1 MKDRVSFEGIGEV
14 MATFYAGEGVKGGQV
29 VKLGGDGEVI
39 PCGAGERFCGLA
51 VSGSA
56 GYAGV
61 QVAGFAQVKCGDGAV
76 AAGYVTLTADGS
88 GGVKKAGAG
97 DQGQEYLVV
106 SVDDGYATVRI

>member
-14 MATFYAGEGVKGGQV
+14 MATFYAGEGVKGG
-29 VKLGGDGEVI
+29 DGEVI

-51 VSGSA
+51 VSGSD

-76 AAGYVTLTADGS
+76 AAGYVTLTADGN

-97 DQGQEYLVV
+97 DQGQEYRVV
-106 SVDDGYATVRI
+106 SVDDGYATVRM

>member
-1 MKDRVSFEGIGEV
+1 MKGRVSFEGIGEV

-61 QVAGFAQVKCGDGAV
+61 QVAGFAQVKCGDGGPG
-76 AAGYVTLTADGS
+76 AGVS
-88 GGVKKAGAG
+88 GGERGRRLCHRA
-97 DQGQEYLVV
+97 D
-106 SVDDGYATVRI
+106 VRKGGME